1 MKFSES
7 WLREWVN
14 PANDTDA
21 LAHQITMAGLEV
33 DEIAPVAGDF
43 SGVVVGEV
51 VECGQH
57 PDADKLRVT
66 KINVGD
72 DELLDIVCGA
82 PNCRQGL
89 KVAVAMVGAVLPG
102 DFKIK
107 KAKLRGQPSFG
118 MLCSFTELGIDVESD
133 GIIELPA
140 DAPIGTDIRE
150 YLALNDV
157 TIDVDLT
164 PNRADCLSLR
174 GLAREVG
181 VLNRTDVTEP
191 TITPVTASIDDK
203 VSVHIDAPQ
212 ACPRYLGRVVKNVDL
227 NAQTPLWMQEK
238 LRRSGIRAI
247 DPVVDV
253 TNYVMLEQ
261 GQPMHAFDLSKLE
274 GGIVVRMAE
283 EGETLTL
290 LDGNE
295 ATLNAQTLVI
305 ADEKKALA
313 MAGIFGGQDSGVT
326 TDTQDILLESAFFAP
341 DVIRG
346 RARSYGLHTDSSHR
360 FERGVDPALQAAAM
374 ERATELL
381 LAICGGE
388 AGEIVTAE
396 TAETLPTRDT
406 VTLRREKLDGLL
418 GHSIDNSDVKAILS
432 RLGCAVTETEKGWQ
446 ATAPSWRFDIAIEQ
460 DLIEEVGRIYGYDN
474 IPTRA
479 PKAALTMREYK
490 EAAMPLKR
498 VRDLLVDR
506 GFHEAIT
513 YSFVE
518 PKQQALI
525 VPDVEPLILP
535 SPISADMSA
544 MRLSLLPGLLNTVAY
559 NQKRQQPRVR
569 LFEFGLRFTPEG
581 ETGGTVRQS
590 SIRQESMLAGVIA
603 GPGSEEHWDLASAT
617 VDFFDLK
624 GDLEAVLELTGKLKD
639 FRFVS
644 ASHPAMHPGQTA
656 AIEFDGKVVGHIG
669 TLHPELER
677 EFGLNGRTVVFELEW
692 QAIDERFIPEAAG
705 LSKFPANRRD
715 IAVIADQSLASGD
728 VVDACL
734 QSGNPLL
741 KDAQLFDL
749 YTGKG
754 VEEGKKS
761 LAIALTLQSDAR
773 TLEEADI
780 SDAVSG
786 VVSHLSEKL
795 GVTLRD

>member
-7 WLREWVN
+7 WLREWVS
-14 PANDTDA
+14 PANDTEA

-33 DEIAPVAGDF
+33 DEIAPVAGEF

-66 KINVGD
+66 KINVGG

-89 KVAVAMVGAVLPG
+89 KVAVANVGAVLPG
-102 DFKIK
+102 NFKIK

-133 GIIELPA
+133 GIIELPT

-150 YLALNDV
+150 YLSLNDAA
-157 TIDVDLT
+157 IDVDLT

-181 VLNRTDVTEP
+181 VLNRADVVEP
-191 TITPVTASIDDK
+191 TITPVAPSIDDK
-203 VSVHIDAPQ
+203 VAVRIDAPQ
-212 ACPRYLGRVVKNVDL
+212 ACPRYLGRVVRNV
-227 NAQTPLWMQEK
+227 NVGAQTPLWMQEK

-261 GQPMHAFDLSKLE
+261 GQPMHAFDLSKIE
-274 GGIVVRMAE
+274 GGIVVRLAE
-283 EGETLTL
+283 EGEALTL

-295 ATLNAQTLVI
+295 AKLNAQTLVI
-305 ADEKKALA
+305 ADDQKALA

-326 TDTQDILLESAFFAP
+326 SETQDILLESAFFAP
-341 DVIRG
+341 EAIRG
-346 RARSYGLHTDSSHR
+346 RARNYGLHTDSSHR
-360 FERGVDPALQAAAM
+360 FERGVDPALQTAAM

-381 LAICGGE
+381 IAICGGE
-388 AGEIVTAE
+388 AGEIVVGE
-396 TAETLPTRDT
+396 SSEHLPKRDT
-406 VTLRREKLDGLL
+406 VTLRREKLDRLL
-418 GHSIDNSDVKAILS
+418 GHHIDDATVTDILT
-432 RLGCAVTETEKGWQ
+432 RLGCGVSQTQEGWQ

-479 PKAALTMREYK
+479 PKAALTMREHQ

-525 VPDVEPLILP
+525 VPEVEPLILP

-581 ETGGTVRQS
+581 DMTGAVRQEN
-590 SIRQESMLAGVIA
+590 IRQERMLAGVIA
-603 GPGSEEHWDLASAT
+603 GPRSEEHWDMAT
-617 VDFFDLK
+617 ATADFFDLK
-624 GDLEAVLELTGKLKD
+624 GDLEAVLELSGKLSD
-639 FRFVS
+639 FRFV
-644 ASHPAMHPGQTA
+644 AAKHPAMHPGQTA
-656 AIEFDGKVVGHIG
+656 AIELDGKVVGYMG

-677 EFGLNGRTVVFELEW
+677 EFGLNGRTVVFEIEW
-692 QAIDERFIPEAAG
+692 QAIDSRFIPEAAG

-715 IAVIADQSLASGD
+715 IAVIADQTLASGD
-728 VVDACL
+728 VVAACL
-734 QSGNPLL
+734 ESGNALV
-741 KDAQLFDL
+741 KGAKLFDL

-761 LAIALTLQSDAR
+761 LAIALTLQSDER

-786 VVSHLSEKL
+786 VVAHLSEKL